1 MFHQLNIITS
11 IFALNLHCILTKF
24 PINASKSTL
33 RPYGTTVLIKVSK
46 KFRTTRV
53 TSIFIQ
59 VSYGKRSNAFIV
71 GGSIYYSEKK
81 KHVPFLEGW
90 RCSRAGNETLGRFKH
105 VICCPKDLHI
115 VLLWDWERKYPVHV
129 GIFAPIRGVQLYL
142 VCDYNFLPLESNST
156 LRLWLPIF
164 LQSVTLFILREKYSW
179 EIW

>member
-1 MFHQLNIITS
+1 MHQNRHSGYVVI
-11 IFALNLHCILTKF
+11 
-24 PINASKSTL
+24 
-33 RPYGTTVLIKVSK
+33 TVLIKVSK

-81 KHVPFLEGW
+81 KKHVPFLEGW

-105 VICCPKDLHI
+105 VICCLKDLHI

-142 VCDYNFLPLESNST
+142 VCDYNFFPLESNST
-156 LRLWLPIF
+156 LRLLFAFFFNPSLIYFTRKIF
-164 LQSVTLFILREKYSW
+164 MGNMINRLLLVFIL
-179 EIW
+179 